1 MLAGACWAAWMA
13 GPRPAEAS
21 ATDAPAA
28 GTGAP
33 HGTLIVHASVIDGTG
48 APRRPAAV
56 RIASGRIAEVGDLTP
71 RPGEEV
77 IDAGGQILAPGF
89 IDTHSHADG
98 EIFDH
103 LDATAAVSQ
112 GITTVVVGQDGE
124 SPWPLATFFGR
135 LEKTPPAVNVAAY
148 AGHGT
153 LRSRILGEDFRR
165 VATAHEVHRMQH
177 LLEKEMRAGAIGLS
191 SGLEYDPGIYS
202 DTSELVALART
213 AAAHGGRYISHVR
226 SEDRHFWNAID
237 EIIAI
242 GREARLPVQVSHTKL
257 AMRSLWGQADQLL
270 ARLEAARAEGIDI
283 TGDIYPYLYWQSTL
297 TVLFPARDFTDLK
310 EAEFAVHEVSS
321 PEGLLV
327 TQFDAQPEYA
337 GRTLLDI
344 SGMRQT
350 SPAQTLMDLIALSEA
365 RRKLT
370 GDGGESVIGTSMTE
384 PDLDKLMAWP
394 RMNFCTDGGLAGEH
408 PRGYGSY
415 PRVLGRYIR
424 ERGVLTL
431 EEGIRKMTA
440 LAAEHMGLADR
451 GTIRPGM
458 AADLVLF
465 DSRTVLDR
473 ATTEN
478 PHAVSDGILRV
489 MVAGETVYRDGRAT
503 DKRPGRVLRR
513 AAPAA
518 TPPAAAAQGTAD
530 S

>member
-1 MLAGACWAAWMA
+1 METSAAA
-13 GPRPAEAS
+13 PTAAAPSAAETRAPR
-21 ATDAPAA
+21 
-28 GTGAP
+28 
-33 HGTLIVHASVIDGTG
+33 GTLIVNATVIDGTG
-48 APRRPAAV
+48 APRRLAAV
-56 RIASGRIAEVGDLTP
+56 RIAAGRIVEVGDLTP
-71 RPGEEV
+71 RPDEEV
-77 IDAGGQILAPGF
+77 IDAGAKILAPGF

-98 EIFDH
+98 DIFDH

-124 SPWPLATFFGR
+124 SPWPLATFFAR
-135 LEKTPPAVNVAAY
+135 LAKTPPTVNVAAY

-165 VATAHEVHRMQH
+165 VATAREVRRMQH

-191 SGLEYDPGIYS
+191 TGLEYDPGIYS

-213 AAAHGGRYISHVR
+213 AAAYGGRYISHVR
-226 SEDRHFWNAID
+226 SEDRHFWSAID

-242 GREARLPVQVSHTKL
+242 GRAARLPVQISHTKL

-270 ARLEAARAEGIDI
+270 ARLEAARAEGIDV

-297 TVLFPARDFTDLK
+297 TVLFPARDFTDLR
-310 EAEFAVHEVSS
+310 ESEFAVREVAP

-344 SGMRQT
+344 AALRNA
-350 SPAQTLMDLIALSEA
+350 SPAQALMDLIAMSEA

-384 PDLDKLMAWP
+384 PDLERLMAWP

-408 PRGYGSY
+408 PRGYGTY
-415 PRVLGRYIR
+415 PRILGRTIR

-431 EEGIRKMTA
+431 EEGIRKMSG
-440 LAAEHMGLADR
+440 LAAAHIGLADR

-465 DSRTVLDR
+465 DADTVLDR
-473 ATTEN
+473 ATTGN
-478 PHAVSDGILRV
+478 PHALSDGILRV
-489 MVAGETVYRDGRAT
+489 MVAGETVYRDGRT
-503 DKRPGRVLRR
+503 TESRPGKVLRR
-513 AAPAA
+513 TA
-518 TPPAAAAQGTAD
+518 TPPAAAAQGTTD